1 MAEAMTIN
9 GEPLSET
16 ESAALAQLEAVVDRG
31 LASFVEVGN
40 ALLAIRAKKLY
51 RGVSDTFEGY
61 CQVKWNFSR
70 RRADQLIDA
79 ASIVATFGDGVSNEN
94 HGSQIAG
101 AATESREN
109 HGSQNGQPQPTTVPP
124 PQNERQAREL
134 LKVPEER
141 RQQVWNEAVET
152 APAGANGKPAVT
164 AAHVKRVAEKG
175 AGDLREASHGVPA
188 ESTAAPA
195 PLYDAALILIP
206 PHLRPA
212 FEAAPLFDK
221 ALEHFRQITTLT
233 NQIGEGPAAAHFK
246 VGVSFERDLRNA
258 RDVVKFARP
267 YVVCPHC
274 KGSGR
279 GNGCSPGTGC
289 RGMGWMTQDQYER
302 VPPELKAQKGAA

>member
-1 MAEAMTIN
+1 MASAPSKVLKQDLGILARKINEAHDVAREAAEDATGAMQHAIKHAAEA
-9 GEPLSET
+9 GK
-16 ESAALAQLEAVVDRG
+16 
-31 LASFVEVGN
+31 
-40 ALLAIRAKKLY
+40 LLAEAKEKVGHGGWIEWLAENFKGTRQTAAKYMRVHKSLSTLNPNGNDCFHLSMMKLLSQ
-51 RGVSDTFEGY
+51 REEEDEPDEP
-61 CQVKWNFSR
+61 
-70 RRADQLIDA
+70 APP
-79 ASIVATFGDGVSNEN
+79 ASS
-94 HGSQIAG
+94 G
-101 AATESREN
+101 AAHPAAAAPERL
-109 HGSQNGQPQPTTVPP
+109 PTPP
-124 PQNERQAREL
+124 DS
-134 LKVPEER
+134 
-141 RQQVWNEAVET
+141 
-152 APAGANGKPAVT
+152 GANGNGHAPTETEAT
-164 AAHVKRVAEKG
+164 G

-221 ALEHFRQITTLT
+221 ALEHFRQIAALT